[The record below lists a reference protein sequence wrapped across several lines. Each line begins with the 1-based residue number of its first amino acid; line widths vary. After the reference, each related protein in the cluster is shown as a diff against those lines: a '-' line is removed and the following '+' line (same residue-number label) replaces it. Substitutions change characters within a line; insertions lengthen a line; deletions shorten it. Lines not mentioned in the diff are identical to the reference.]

1 MAKLICDLYRV
12 LFARKIFYKLNKL
25 LYMLSLRG
33 LGILN
38 YETSRQTGEDY
49 FIRHQ
54 LTGVADG
61 VVLDVGGNVGNYARN
76 IRSTNKNVHIYTFEP
91 HPITYQKLIRNVE
104 QLNIKTINVG
114 VGSNNGILTLYDYAS
129 NDGSAHA
136 SLHKDVIEV
145 IHNKEQT
152 IAHEVK
158 VISLDSFAVE
168 YDIDRVDL
176 LKIDTEGHELEVL
189 KGFERHI
196 RNNKVDLIHFE
207 FNEMNIISR
216 VFFKDIWDFLPNYN
230 FFRMLPDGLVP
241 MKQYSPV
248 FCEIFAYQ
256 NIVAKLKDN

>member
-129 NDGSAHA
+129 NDGSSHA

-145 IHNKEQT
+145 IHKEQT

-158 VISLDSFAVE
+158 VISLDAFAFE
-168 YDIDRVDL
+168 YDIDR
-176 LKIDTEGHELEVL
+176 EGHELEVL

-230 FFRMLPDGLVP
+230 FYRMLPDGLVP
-241 MKQYSPV
+241 INQYSSV

-256 NIVAKLKDN
+256 NDYIKLQY